1 MSALKVT
8 FGIRF
13 KKEMLNFP
21 TEDARKIRH
30 FVKHVK
36 EYGLKNLQGRNKPSD
51 EVPTDDPNWREKV
64 RYAQIH
70 NLWHYHI
77 GIPDYA
83 DGVKGDKTS
92 EYILHYIRD
101 DRMIKI
107 VDFNRHPPFRLP
119 TTDYLT

>member
-1 MSALKVT
+1 MGIKVV
-8 FGIRF
+8 FGGKIQQ
-13 KKEMLNFP
+13 ELLNFL
-21 TEDARKIRH
+21 DSDLAIINA
-30 FVKHVK
+30 FVEHV
-36 EYGLKNLQGRNKPSD
+36 EQSGFVGLAGRNKPSD

-64 RYAQIH
+64 KYAQAH

-107 VDFNRHPPFRLP
+107 VDIWIPYSCL
-119 TTDYLT
+119 